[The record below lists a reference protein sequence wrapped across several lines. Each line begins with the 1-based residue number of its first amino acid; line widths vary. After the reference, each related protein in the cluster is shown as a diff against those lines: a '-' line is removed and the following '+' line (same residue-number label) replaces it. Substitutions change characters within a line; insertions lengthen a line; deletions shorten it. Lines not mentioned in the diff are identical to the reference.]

1 MGLYTTIRGEEIK
14 YSGLFARAAAASGI
28 VVKSAA
34 VQFTKDDV
42 LRILVDVHRKLSSG
56 LNLGEEYGT
65 AFSFENLASDTH
77 RLALLYRWAT
87 YSDQQAILT
96 FA

>member
-14 YSGLFARAAAASGI
+14 YSGLFAKAATAAGI
-28 VVKSAA
+28 VVKGAV
-34 VQFTKDDV
+34 VQFTRDDV
-42 LRILVDVHRKLSSG
+42 LCILVNIHRKLSSG

-87 YSDQQAILT
+87 YSDQRDTLT
-96 FA
+96 FT